1 LPKQT
6 QRHKCDIKKLRRL
19 AHREDLT
26 LWSLDECHFQQHG
39 SRCVMWIP
47 PEDKDPVLPHA
58 PTRKSIAL
66 FGAINLRSGQLVTM
80 FATPFNADS
89 FAVFLRQVAR
99 HQDRR
104 RRNLLILDNA
114 AYHRQ
119 PTVPQSL
126 TLDHLPPYSP
136 ELNPI
141 ERVWK
146 LLRRL
151 RIHNVYFE
159 TLERLTE
166 EVTAQLVE
174 WAIPNPVL
182 RRLCCIT

>member
-1 LPKQT
+1 
-6 QRHKCDIKKLRRL
+6 
-19 AHREDLT
+19 
-26 LWSLDECHFQQHG
+26 
-39 SRCVMWIP
+39 MWVP
-47 PEDKDPVLPHA
+47 PEDKDPVLLHA
-58 PTRKSIAL
+58 PTGKSIAV
-66 FGAINLRSGQLVTM
+66 FGAINLRSRQLVTM
-80 FATPFNADS
+80 YASPFNAES

-99 HQDRR
+99 YRDRR

-114 AYHRQ
+114 SYHRQ
-119 PTVPQSL
+119 PTLPA
-126 TLDHLPPYSP
+126 TLALDPLPPYSP
-136 ELNPI
+136 DLNPI

-159 TLERLTE
+159 TLEHLTQ

-174 WAIPNPVL
+174 WSRPNHIL

>member
-1 LPKQT
+1 
-6 QRHKCDIKKLRRL
+6 
-19 AHREDLT
+19 
-26 LWSLDECHFQQHG
+26 
-39 SRCVMWIP
+39 MWVP
-47 PEDKDPVLPHA
+47 PEDKDPVLRHA

-99 HQDRR
+99 HRDRR

-119 PTVPQSL
+119 PTVPESL

-151 RIHNVYFE
+151 RIHNIYFE
-159 TLERLTE
+159 TLEHLTQ

-174 WAIPNPVL
+174 WSIPNPVL